1 MNAGQVAPTRHFLWQ
16 RFERAFLQLVES
28 DGVSIDTSLGT
39 GYALDSVMTH
49 AALRRH
55 LVLIVVVKS
64 TLLLGIWWAFVKD
77 ARVDV
82 ETDEAASRI
91 LSTQGES
98 PQ

>member
-1 MNAGQVAPTRHFLWQ
+1 
-16 RFERAFLQLVES
+16 
-28 DGVSIDTSLGT
+28 
-39 GYALDSVMTH
+39 MTH